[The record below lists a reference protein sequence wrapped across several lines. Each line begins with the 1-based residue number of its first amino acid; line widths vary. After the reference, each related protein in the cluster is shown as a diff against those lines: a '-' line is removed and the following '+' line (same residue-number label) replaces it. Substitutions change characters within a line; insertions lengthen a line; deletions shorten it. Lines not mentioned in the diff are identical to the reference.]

1 MDEKYTDL
9 AVHLQAVD
17 SRTRSNE
24 HRIDEH
30 DAEIKSL
37 RDEQKA
43 ILTIANSVDKI
54 AASMLDI
61 KEDIKDIKS
70 DQSQLTEKVTILENR
85 PAAESKRR
93 WDGITD
99 KLLWLVAG
107 GMAAYLL
114 YLATGISF

>member
-9 AVHLQAVD
+9 AVRLQAVD

-24 HRIDEH
+24 HRIDDH
-30 DAEIKSL
+30 DAEIKNL
-37 RDEQKA
+37 REEQKA
-43 ILTIANSVDKI
+43 LLTIANSVDKI

-61 KEDIKDIKS
+61 KEDIKHIKS

-93 WDGITD
+93 WDGIAD
-99 KLLWLVAG
+99 RLLWLVIG
-107 GMAAYLL
+107 GAAAYILSF
-114 YLATGISF
+114 ATGISF